1 MSLFI
6 SDRHMNLY
14 FRLFYL
20 LLWEMP
26 RNKLRQSILA
36 TSRYQFRVLPL
47 DVDINAHLTNSRY
60 LALMDLARTK
70 MMSDGGVFKQILK
83 KKWLPVVS
91 STEITFIKD
100 IKPWQKCTVETKII
114 CWDEKYFYMEQR
126 FVSGDKVHA
135 IAHLRG
141 LFVHRRKPI
150 ASAQLMALAGEE
162 GTQSPPMPELIKHWQ
177 ALLTA
182 KKNAG

>member
-1 MSLFI
+1 
-6 SDRHMNLY
+6 MNLY

-20 LLWEMP
+20 LLWEIP

-36 TSRYQFRVLPL
+36 TSSYQFRVLPL

-70 MMSDGGVFKQILK
+70 MMSDAGVFKKIMKQ
-83 KKWLPVVS
+83 KWLPVVS

-100 IKPWQKCTVETKII
+100 IKPWQTCTVESKIL

-126 FVSGDKVHA
+126 FVCGERVHA
-135 IAHLRG
+135 IANLRG
-141 LFVHRRKPI
+141 LFIHKRKPV
-150 ASAQLMALAGEE
+150 ASQALMTLAGEVDIE
-162 GTQSPPMPELIKHWQ
+162 SPTIPEHIQHWK

-182 KKNAG
+182 KKNAT

>member
-1 MSLFI
+1 
-6 SDRHMNLY
+6 MNLY
-14 FRLFYL
+14 LRLFYL
-20 LLWEMP
+20 LLWEIP
-26 RNKLRQSILA
+26 RNKIRQSILA

-70 MMSDGGVFKQILK
+70 MMSDAGLFKQVMK
-83 KKWLPVVS
+83 NKWLPVVS

-100 IKPWQKCTVETKII
+100 IKPWQRCTIESKIV

-126 FVSGDKVHA
+126 FVSGDKIHA

-141 LFVHRRKPI
+141 LFVHRRKPVG
-150 ASAQLMALAGEE
+150 SQQLMALAAEPDAV
-162 GTQSPPMPELIKHWQ
+162 SPLAPDHIKHWQ
-177 ALLTA
+177 ALLAA
-182 KKNAG
+182 KKNAS

>member
-1 MSLFI
+1 
-6 SDRHMNLY
+6 MNLY
-14 FRLFYL
+14 LRLFYL
-20 LLWEMP
+20 LLWEIP

-36 TSRYQFRVLPL
+36 TSKYQFRVLPL

-70 MMSDGGVFKQILK
+70 MMSDSGVFKKVLK
-83 KKWLPVVS
+83 QKWLPVVS

-100 IKPWQKCTVETKII
+100 VRPWQKCTIESKIV

-126 FVSGDKVHA
+126 FVSGDTIHA

-141 LFVHRRKPI
+141 LFVHKRKPV
-150 ASAQLMALAGEE
+150 ASQKLMELAGE
-162 GTQSPPMPELIKHWQ
+162 TDITSPEPPAHISHWQ
-177 ALLTA
+177 ALLAA